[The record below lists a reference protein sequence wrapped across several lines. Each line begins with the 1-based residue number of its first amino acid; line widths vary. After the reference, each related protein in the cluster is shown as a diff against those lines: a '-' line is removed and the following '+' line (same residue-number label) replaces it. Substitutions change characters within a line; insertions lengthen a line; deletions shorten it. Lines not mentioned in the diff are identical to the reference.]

1 MKKQN
6 RRLVLNRETIVQL
19 GDPEMTRLARGEGV
33 VAAYSQFPRC
43 TSPFCGP
50 TVCECPLEG

>member
-6 RRLVLNRETIVQL
+6 RRLVLNRETLVQL
-19 GDPEMTRLARGEGV
+19 TDPAMNRLAKGEG
-33 VAAYSQFPRC
+33 AFSQFPRC

-50 TVCECPLEG
+50 TVCECGIQK

>member
-6 RRLVLNRETIVQL
+6 RRLVLNRETLVQL
-19 GDPEMTRLARGEGV
+19 TDPEASRLAKGQGQGL
-33 VAAYSQFPRC
+33 SQFPRC

-50 TVCECPLEG
+50 TVCECGIEK